1 MLRMPRDGWLTAAV
15 TALVVGAAAC
25 GGGGGEDDDGPR
37 AATTP
42 SATAKPATPDAT
54 VEPESTPEPDS
65 EPKSAPP
72 DPADVRIVRAW
83 ADTLRRGDVRAAARY
98 FAIPSLVSNGTPP
111 IKLETRAEAEFFN
124 ETLPCGAKLIDADP
138 APHGFFIAT
147 FRLTERPGPGECGSG
162 TGETART
169 AFRVRKEHITDWL
182 RVQDIESAPETLS

>member
-1 MLRMPRDGWLTAAV
+1 MILRMPRVGWLATAM
-15 TALVVGAAAC
+15 TALAVGAAAC
-25 GGGGGEDDDGPR
+25 GGGDDGDRRVGP
-37 AATTP
+37 APT
-42 SATAKPATPDAT
+42 ATAGSDEPATPERTA
-54 VEPESTPEPDS
+54 EPESTPGAE
-65 EPKSAPP
+65 SAPP

-83 ADTLRRGDVRAAARY
+83 ADTLRHGRVRAAARY

-124 ETLPCGAKLIDADP
+124 ETLPCGARLIDTEP

-169 AFRVRKEHITDWL
+169 AFRIRDAHITDWL

>member
-1 MLRMPRDGWLTAAV
+1 MILRMPREGWLATAM
-15 TALVVGAAAC
+15 TALALGAAAC
-25 GGGGGEDDDGPR
+25 GGGDDGDRR
-37 AATTP
+37 AGPAPT
-42 SATAKPATPDAT
+42 ATAGSAEPATPEQSA
-54 VEPESTPEPDS
+54 EPESTPGAE
-65 EPKSAPP
+65 SAPP

-83 ADTLRRGDVRAAARY
+83 ADTLRHGRVRAAARY

-124 ETLPCGAKLIDADP
+124 ETLPCGARLIDTEP

-169 AFRVRKEHITDWL
+169 AFRVRDALITDWL